1 MEEPVENLVRCSKC
15 LESIAFSVLD
25 GADSAENL
33 VEMEDVKENIF
44 SLCPINR
51 SHVSICLLGPSGA
64 GKTYIIN
71 FMLGMWNDMLVRS
84 APKYATDFMEMLD
97 WDVSKVHAK
106 ASKKDFLENQAC
118 SLEGYIDFMLTRKCF
133 VAALSEVFG
142 GRTGGKEH
150 VGYREGY
157 RLLKMHNEEVRQ
169 AEETSTKLDD
179 MLRHASSQE
188 EASRTKNALTP

>member
-1 MEEPVENLVRCSKC
+1 MYSDAATYRCSKC

-133 VAALSEVFG
+133 VVATIYVKHLFYVSYLQLNDRRCFQC
-142 GRTGGKEH
+142 RSNSMFPK
-150 VGYREGY
+150 
-157 RLLKMHNEEVRQ
+157 RQ
-169 AEETSTKLDD
+169 RRQSH
-179 MLRHASSQE
+179 RYV
-188 EASRTKNALTP
+188 EASISSH

>member
-1 MEEPVENLVRCSKC
+1 M
-15 LESIAFSVLD
+15 
-25 GADSAENL
+25 
-33 VEMEDVKENIF
+33 
-44 SLCPINR
+44 
-51 SHVSICLLGPSGA
+51 
-64 GKTYIIN
+64 
-71 FMLGMWNDMLVRS
+71 
-84 APKYATDFMEMLD
+84 
-97 WDVSKVHAK
+97 HAK

-169 AEETSTKLDD
+169 AEETSTKP
-179 MLRHASSQE
+179 SS
-188 EASRTKNALTP
+188 SRRRSR